1 MNTSRLVSSVSVRS
15 VTHIDVLTEV
25 ERIIHDQVMEAS
37 QKVEL
42 IDELL
47 RKRKVSSQV
56 LLEDQ
61 QRLNNLKLVNQR
73 ISDREDYYQALEK
86 GSLRLQIRVSDL
98 IKVLAFDFE
107 TSQKQLLDAI
117 DYFQKKDGNIPQHNS
132 VPIDFLS
139 LEEKQRVITSD
150 GKIRISLY
158 KILLFREMR
167 DHIRAGALN
176 VRSSYLGCNHHLG
189 QI

>member
-61 QRLNNLKLVNQR
+61 QRLNNLKLVN
-73 ISDREDYYQALEK
+73 
-86 GSLRLQIRVSDL
+86 
-98 IKVLAFDFE
+98 
-107 TSQKQLLDAI
+107 
-117 DYFQKKDGNIPQHNS
+117 
-132 VPIDFLS
+132 
-139 LEEKQRVITSD
+139 
-150 GKIRISLY
+150 
-158 KILLFREMR
+158 
-167 DHIRAGALN
+167 
-176 VRSSYLGCNHHLG
+176 
-189 QI
+189 